1 MAKKKHKCPEEVS
14 EKWAIPYADFLTLL
28 LCLFI
33 AMYAMSASKSESA
46 ATFFAQAFSKAFGM
60 KVIPMEEVLPRQ
72 ILPQP
77 IIPKAQLT
85 EKGKA
90 IKRKLI
96 ELERMLKEYG
106 LEGSIQIVYEAIG
119 IRLILKDRVLFDSG
133 SAELKPEYRPILD
146 KIVEILKEIKN
157 PVEVE
162 GHTDSIPIHTSKYP
176 SNWELSTARAGSVVR
191 YFISKGLDP
200 TRFKAV
206 GYADTK
212 PIAPNTTP
220 EGREKNR
227 RIEIVIL
234 NVKGAELT
242 KIREHQGKQRTEK

>member
-33 AMYAMSASKSESA
+33 ALYAMSANKSQSA
-46 ATFFAQAFSKAFGM
+46 ASEFAEAFSKAFGM
-60 KVIPMEEVLPRQ
+60 KIIAVEEALPKQ
-72 ILPQP
+72 ILPKP
-77 IIPKAQLT
+77 IIPKVKLT

-90 IKRKLI
+90 IRKKLA
-96 ELERMLKEYG
+96 ELEHMLKQYG
-106 LEGSIQIVYEAIG
+106 LEGSIQIVYETIG
-119 IRLILKDRVLFDSG
+119 IRLILKDKVLFDSG
-133 SAELKPEYRPILD
+133 SAEIKPEYKPILD
-146 KIVEILKEIKN
+146 KIAEILKEINN

-162 GHTDSIPIHTSKYP
+162 GHTDSIPIHTRRFP

-200 TRFKAV
+200 SRFKAV
-206 GYADTK
+206 GYADTR

-242 KIREHQGKQRTEK
+242 KIREHQRSK

>member
-33 AMYAMSASKSESA
+33 ALYAMSANKSKSA
-46 ATFFAQAFSKAFGM
+46 ASEFAAAFSKAFGM
-60 KVIPMEEVLPRQ
+60 KIIAVEEALPKQ
-72 ILPQP
+72 ILPEP
-77 IIPKAQLT
+77 IIPKISLT
-85 EKGKA
+85 EKGKS
-90 IKRKLI
+90 IRKKLA
-96 ELERMLKEYG
+96 ELEHMLKQYG
-106 LEGSIQIVYEAIG
+106 LEGSIQIVYETIG
-119 IRLILKDRVLFDSG
+119 IRLILKDKILFDSG
-133 SAELKPEYRPILD
+133 SAEIKPEYRPILD
-146 KIVEILKEIKN
+146 KIAEILKEIDN

-200 TRFKAV
+200 SRFKAV
-206 GYADTK
+206 GYADTR
-212 PIAPNTTP
+212 PVAPNTTP

-242 KIREHQGKQRTEK
+242 KIREHQRSK